1 MEIAYFLFFIIC
13 IILFAIGFYNIGRR
27 KTVQEK
33 EINYQKELKQK
44 EKIELDLKN
53 KKQQLQQIEKE
64 YADKKQII
72 EDTSNIAQ
80 REYNLREQALE
91 EKYKTLNDK
100 LKQQYDNN
108 YAELQERYKK
118 HQELY
123 SEQLKM
129 YNNELASIKNTRA
142 AAIKAFQ
149 LEAMS
154 QEERNQFRLN
164 VSDSDLNDVK
174 ILETVRPRLNK
185 PRVLNMLIWQTFYQP
200 LAKKKFPAILGDKPI
215 CGIYKITNL
224 KDEKVYIG
232 QAKDCRKRWL
242 DHCKHGLGIDTPST
256 NKLYQAMLQ
265 DGLENFT
272 FELLEECSEDQLDKN
287 EQYFIEMFSSVEWG
301 YNSRKQIG

>member
-1 MEIAYFLFFIIC
+1 M
-13 IILFAIGFYNIGRR
+13 ILFAIGFYNIGRR

-33 EINYQKELKQK
+33 EINYQKELKEK

-53 KKQQLQQIEKE
+53 KKQQLRQIEKE
-64 YADKKQII
+64 YVDKKQII
-72 EDTSNIAQ
+72 EDTSAIVQ

-108 YAELQERYKK
+108 YAELQARYKK
-118 HQELY
+118 HEELY
-123 SEQLKM
+123 LEQAKQ
-129 YNNELASIKNTRA
+129 YNKELASIKNTRA

-154 QEERNQFRLN
+154 QEERNQFRLD
-164 VSDSDLNDVK
+164 VSDADLNDVK

-185 PRVLNMLIWQTFYQP
+185 PRILSMLIWQSFYQP

-224 KDEKVYIG
+224 KDEKVYVG

-242 DHCKHGLGIDTPST
+242 EHCKHGLGIDTPQT
-256 NKLYQAMLQ
+256 NKLYQAMLK

-272 FELLEECSEDQLDKN
+272 FELLEECSEEKLNKS
-287 EQYFIEMFSSVEWG
+287 EQYFIEMFDSIEWG

>member
-1 MEIAYFLFFIIC
+1 MEIVYFLFFIIC

-44 EKIELDLKN
+44 EKIELDLEN

-64 YADKKQII
+64 YADKQKLISHS
-72 EDTSNIAQ
+72 ESLAEEVYHNKFA
-80 REYNLREQALE
+80 LLE
-91 EKYKTLNDK
+91 EKYENLEKEKQRKYSDICEKLQNQYKEWVDK
-100 LKQQYDNN
+100 QNK
-108 YAELQERYKK
+108 EKEIIC
-118 HQELY
+118 
-123 SEQLKM
+123 
-129 YNNELASIKNTRA
+129 NELKSIQSTRA

-154 QEERNQFRLN
+154 QEERNQFRLD

-185 PRVLNMLIWQTFYQP
+185 PRVLSMLIWQTFYQP

-224 KDEKVYIG
+224 KDEKIYVG